1 MPSDTIHV
9 TEATAAAEDA
19 EAQDALTAQEEQDT
33 DSLYILPL
41 HMIPIETPGLKR
53 ARLIKNVRL
62 DTVVELF
69 HDPETG
75 SGQVEIK
82 ELGTVFNWPTDTQ
95 HPDEIILSTLARLH
109 SYDVYTLRMQLRKLG
124 INVENTKML
133 SLSDAKKAQLTV
145 YMKSFTLP
153 LIKQIYGDTKAN
165 VDDVGELISMFASP
179 DRDDA
184 LKNLKMMAEKLNI
197 ELTEV
202 PKFLEDYGD
211 VFLSLAYYKDCLD
224 ELIPR
229 VMLYSEATE
238 ELKEN
243 MQMRN
248 DRRLMISINSINE
261 QLSDITASITGRF
274 ESFERNSENM
284 WENITEESFAKVK
297 KLIHSHHATVGGVLC
312 GLSVKMN
319 SWSEKFANGGG
330 LVRRGDF
337 VMSDMMQ
344 GMDRI
349 SKIEASAPKMSD

>member
-1 MPSDTIHV
+1 MT
-9 TEATAAAEDA
+9 TEALQEKKPVAIDAAASP
-19 EAQDALTAQEEQDT
+19 ALTAQEEQDI

-75 SGQVEIK
+75 SGQVEIS
-82 ELGTVFNWPTDTQ
+82 ELGTVFNWTGDAQ
-95 HPDEIILSTLARLH
+95 HPDEVILSTLSRLH

-124 INVENTKML
+124 INVDDTKSLTL
-133 SLSDAKKAQLTV
+133 SPAKKAQLTV
-145 YMKSFTLP
+145 YMKSFTMP
-153 LIKQIYGDTKAN
+153 LIRQIYGDTKAD
-165 VDDVGELISMFASP
+165 VADVGELISMFASP
-179 DRDDA
+179 DRGDA

-197 ELTEV
+197 ELTDV

-224 ELIPR
+224 ELIPQ
-229 VMLYSEATE
+229 VMAYSEATE
-238 ELKEN
+238 ELKDN

-248 DRRLMISINSINE
+248 DRRLMNSINSINE
-261 QLSDITASITGRF
+261 QLSDITTSITGRF
-274 ESFERNSENM
+274 ESFERNSESM
-284 WENITEESFAKVK
+284 WDNITAESFAKVK
-297 KLIHSHHATVGGVLC
+297 KLISSHHATVGGVLC

-319 SWSEKFANGGG
+319 SWAEKFANGGG

-349 SKIEASAPKMSD
+349 SKIEASAPKITD